1 MSLKFLSAD
10 EAQVQGAFTPLL
22 QSNIE
27 AELVEAGAQI
37 EERDGWRVAANYGD
51 TIAEKKACSESV
63 GVAELSSLG
72 ITELLA
78 NPAVIEAI
86 TTEVAGTAAKLGEAV
101 FAGGAWWCTVKP
113 DRVLAI
119 TSPGDTASLR
129 GRLESAAAARNELT
143 SVTDLTSTLTT
154 FSVSGPLARDT
165 FARIT
170 ALDLR
175 EREFPLRGFLPG
187 SIGRVPGL
195 LLRQGP
201 DSFLHTFGAASA
213 QYMWESVIDAAEEL
227 GGRPVGI
234 DALGPLGGAVEA
246 TTNA

>member
-27 AELVEAGAQI
+27 AELVDAGAQI

-51 TIAEKKACSESV
+51 TIAEKKACTDSV

-101 FAGGAWWCTVKP
+101 FAAGAWWCTVKP

-119 TSPGDTASLR
+119 TSSGDTASLR
-129 GRLESAAAARNELT
+129 GRLEAAADARSELT

-234 DALGPLGGAVEA
+234 DALGPLGGAVEV

>member
-1 MSLKFLSAD
+1 M
-10 EAQVQGAFTPLL
+10 
-22 QSNIE
+22 
-27 AELVEAGAQI
+27 
-37 EERDGWRVAANYGD
+37 
-51 TIAEKKACSESV
+51 
-63 GVAELSSLG
+63 
-72 ITELLA
+72 
-78 NPAVIEAI
+78 
-86 TTEVAGTAAKLGEAV
+86 
-101 FAGGAWWCTVKP
+101 
-113 DRVLAI
+113 
-119 TSPGDTASLR
+119 
-129 GRLESAAAARNELT
+129 
-143 SVTDLTSTLTT
+143 
-154 FSVSGPLARDT
+154 ARDT

-227 GGRPVGI
+227 GGRAVGI

>member
-1 MSLKFLSAD
+1 MSLTFLSAD
-10 EAQVQGAFTPLL
+10 QATPQGAFTPLL

-27 AELVEAGAQI
+27 AELVAAGAQI
-37 EERDGWRVAANYGD
+37 EERSGWRVAANYGD
-51 TIAEKKACSESV
+51 TIAEKKACAESV
-63 GVAELSSLG
+63 GIAELSSLG
-72 ITELLA
+72 ITELLGT
-78 NPAVIEAI
+78 PAVIEAI

-101 FAGGAWWCTVKP
+101 FAAGAWWCTVKP
-113 DRVLAI
+113 DRVLTI
-119 TSPGDTASLR
+119 TDAADTAALR
-129 GRLESAAAARNELT
+129 GRLEVAAAARSELV

-154 FSVSGPLARDT
+154 FSYSGPLARDT

-175 EREFPLRGFLPG
+175 DREFPVCGFLPG

-195 LLRQGP
+195 LLRQGEN
-201 DSFLHTFGAASA
+201 SFLHTFGAASA
-213 QYMWESVIDAAEEL
+213 QYMWESVIDATEEL

-246 TTNA
+246 TINA

>member
-51 TIAEKKACSESV
+51 TIAEKKACADSV

-78 NPAVIEAI
+78 NPAVLEAI

-227 GGRPVGI
+227 GGRAVGI

>member
-1 MSLKFLSAD
+1 MSLQFLSAD
-10 EAQVQGAFTPLL
+10 QAQQQGAFTPLL

-27 AELVEAGAQI
+27 AELVAAGAQI

-51 TIAEKKACSESV
+51 TIAEKKACAESV
-63 GVAELSSLG
+63 GIAELSSLG
-72 ITELLA
+72 ITELLGT
-78 NPAVIEAI
+78 PAVIEAI
-86 TTEVAGTAAKLGEAV
+86 TSEVAGTAAKLGEAV

-113 DRVLAI
+113 DRVLAL
-119 TSPGDTASLR
+119 TDAADTAGLR
-129 GRLESAAAARNELT
+129 GRLEAAAASRNDLV

-154 FSVSGPLARDT
+154 FSYSGPLARDT

-195 LLRQGP
+195 LLRQGQ

-227 GGRPVGI
+227 GGRAVGI

>member
-1 MSLKFLSAD
+1 MSLTFLSAD
-10 EAQVQGAFTPLL
+10 QAQQQGEFTPLL

-27 AELVEAGAQI
+27 AELVAAGAQI

-51 TIAEKKACSESV
+51 TIAEKKACAESV
-63 GVAELSSLG
+63 GIAELSSLG
-72 ITELLA
+72 ITELLGT
-78 NPAVIEAI
+78 PAVIESI

-119 TSPGDTASLR
+119 TEAGETAGLR
-129 GRLESAAAARNELT
+129 GRLEAAAVSRKELV

-154 FSVSGPLARDT
+154 FSYSGPLARDT

-195 LLRQGP
+195 LLRQGQ

>member
-1 MSLKFLSAD
+1 MSLTFLSAD
-10 EAQVQGAFTPLL
+10 QAQQQGSFTPLL

-27 AELVEAGAQI
+27 AELVAAGAEI

-51 TIAEKKACSESV
+51 TIAEKKACAESV
-63 GVAELSSLG
+63 GIADLSSLG
-72 ITELLA
+72 ITELLGT
-78 NPAVIEAI
+78 PAAIEVI
-86 TTEVAGTAAKLGEAV
+86 TGEVAGTAAKLGEAV

-119 TSPGDTASLR
+119 TEAGETAALR
-129 GRLESAAAARNELT
+129 GRLEAVAASRDELV

-154 FSVSGPLARDT
+154 FSYSGPLARDT

-195 LLRQGP
+195 LLRQGQ

-213 QYMWESVIDAAEEL
+213 QYMWESVIDAAVEL

>member
-1 MSLKFLSAD
+1 MSLQFLSAD
-10 EAQVQGAFTPLL
+10 QAQQQGAFTPLL

-27 AELVEAGAQI
+27 AELVAAGAQI

-51 TIAEKKACSESV
+51 TIAEKKACAESV
-63 GVAELSSLG
+63 GIAELSSLG
-72 ITELLA
+72 ITELLGT
-78 NPAVIEAI
+78 PAVIEAI
-86 TTEVAGTAAKLGEAV
+86 TSEVAGTAAKLGEAV

-113 DRVLAI
+113 DRVLAL
-119 TSPGDTASLR
+119 TDAADTAGLR
-129 GRLESAAAARNELT
+129 GRLEAAAASRNELV

-154 FSVSGPLARDT
+154 FSYSGPLARDT

-195 LLRQGP
+195 LLRQGQ

-227 GGRPVGI
+227 GGRAVGI

-246 TTNA
+246 TTNS

>member
-27 AELVEAGAQI
+27 AELVDAGAQI

-51 TIAEKKACSESV
+51 TIAEKKACTDSV

>member
-1 MSLKFLSAD
+1 MSLQFLSAD
-10 EAQVQGAFTPLL
+10 QAQVQGAFTPLL

-27 AELVEAGAQI
+27 AELISAGAQI
-37 EERDGWRVAANYGD
+37 EERDGWRVAASYGD
-51 TIAEKKACSESV
+51 TIAEKKACAESV

-86 TTEVAGTAAKLGEAV
+86 TTEVAGTAAKLGLAV
-101 FAGGAWWCTVKP
+101 FAGNAWWCTVKP

-119 TSPGDTASLR
+119 TSPGDTAALR
-129 GRLESAAAARNELT
+129 GRVESAAGARSELT
-143 SVTDLTSTLTT
+143 SVTDLTSTMTT

-175 EREFPLRGFLPG
+175 EREFPLHGFLPG

>member
-1 MSLKFLSAD
+1 MSLTFLSAD
-10 EAQVQGAFTPLL
+10 QAQQQGAFTPLL

-27 AELVEAGAQI
+27 VELVAAGAQI
-37 EERDGWRVAANYGD
+37 EERDGWRVAVSYGD
-51 TIAEKKACSESV
+51 TIAEKKACAESV
-63 GVAELSSLG
+63 GIAELSSLG

-78 NPAVIEAI
+78 APSVIEAI
-86 TTEVAGTAAKLGEAV
+86 TSEVAGTAAKLGQAV

-119 TSPGDTASLR
+119 TEPSDTEALR
-129 GRLESAAAARNELT
+129 GRLETAAAARKELV

-154 FSVSGPLARDT
+154 FSYSGPLARDT

-175 EREFPLRGFLPG
+175 ERELSVHGFLPG

-195 LLRQGP
+195 LLRQGQ
-201 DSFLHTFGAASA
+201 DSFLHSFGAASA

>member
-1 MSLKFLSAD
+1 MSLQFLSAD
-10 EAQVQGAFTPLL
+10 QAQQQGAFTPLL

-27 AELVEAGAQI
+27 AELVAAGAQI

-51 TIAEKKACSESV
+51 TIAEKKACAESV
-63 GVAELSSLG
+63 GIAELSSLG
-72 ITELLA
+72 ITELLGT
-78 NPAVIEAI
+78 PAVIEAI
-86 TTEVAGTAAKLGEAV
+86 TSEVAGTAAKLGEAV

-113 DRVLAI
+113 DRVLAL
-119 TSPGDTASLR
+119 TDAADTAGLR
-129 GRLESAAAARNELT
+129 GRLEAAAASRNELV

-154 FSVSGPLARDT
+154 FSYSGPLARDT

-195 LLRQGP
+195 LLRQGQ

>member
-51 TIAEKKACSESV
+51 TIAEKKACAESV

-72 ITELLA
+72 IIELLA

-86 TTEVAGTAAKLGEAV
+86 TTEVAGTAARLGEAV
-101 FAGGAWWCTVKP
+101 FAAGAWWCTVKP

-129 GRLESAAAARNELT
+129 GRLEAAADARSELT

-175 EREFPLRGFLPG
+175 EREFPLRGFQPG

>member
-51 TIAEKKACSESV
+51 TIAEKKACADSV

-119 TSPGDTASLR
+119 SSPGDTASLR
-129 GRLESAAAARNELT
+129 GRLEAAADARSELT

-213 QYMWESVIDAAEEL
+213 QYMWESMIDAAEEL
-227 GGRPVGI
+227 GGRAVGI

>member
-1 MSLKFLSAD
+1 MSLTFLSAD
-10 EAQVQGAFTPLL
+10 QVQQQGTFVPLL

-27 AELVEAGAQI
+27 AELVAAGAQI
-37 EERDGWRVAANYGD
+37 EERGGWRVAASYGD
-51 TIAEKKACSESV
+51 TIAEKKACAESV
-63 GVAELSSLG
+63 GIAELSSLG
-72 ITELLA
+72 ITELLGT
-78 NPAVIEAI
+78 PAVIEAI
-86 TTEVAGTAAKLGEAV
+86 TSEVAGTAAKLGEAV

-119 TSPGDTASLR
+119 TEPGSTAALR
-129 GRLESAAAARNELT
+129 ERLEAAAGSRNELV

-154 FSVSGPLARDT
+154 FSYSGPLARDT

-175 EREFPLRGFLPG
+175 EREFPVNGFLPG
-187 SIGRVPGL
+187 SVGRVPGL
-195 LLRQGP
+195 LLRQSQ

-213 QYMWESVIDAAEEL
+213 QYMWESAIDAAEEL

-234 DALGPLGGAVEA
+234 DALGPLGGAVEV
-246 TTNA
+246 TSNA

>member
-51 TIAEKKACSESV
+51 TIAEKKACADSV

-101 FAGGAWWCTVKP
+101 FAGGTWWCTVKP

-129 GRLESAAAARNELT
+129 GRLESAAAARDELT

-227 GGRPVGI
+227 GGRAVGI

>member
-1 MSLKFLSAD
+1 MSLQFLSAD
-10 EAQVQGAFTPLL
+10 QAQQQGAFTPLL

-27 AELVEAGAQI
+27 AELVAAGAQI

-51 TIAEKKACSESV
+51 TIAEKKACAESV
-63 GVAELSSLG
+63 GIAELSSLG
-72 ITELLA
+72 ITELLGT
-78 NPAVIEAI
+78 PAVIEAI
-86 TTEVAGTAAKLGEAV
+86 TSEVAGTAAKLGEAV

-113 DRVLAI
+113 DRVLAL
-119 TSPGDTASLR
+119 TDAADTAGLR
-129 GRLESAAAARNELT
+129 GRLEAAAASRNELV

-154 FSVSGPLARDT
+154 FSYSGPLARDT

-195 LLRQGP
+195 LLRQGQ

-213 QYMWESVIDAAEEL
+213 QYMWGSVIDAAEEL
-227 GGRPVGI
+227 GGRAVGI

>member
-10 EAQVQGAFTPLL
+10 EAQVQGSFTPLL

-51 TIAEKKACSESV
+51 TIAEKKACAESV

-72 ITELLA
+72 IAELLA

-129 GRLESAAAARNELT
+129 GRLESAAAARSELT

-175 EREFPLRGFLPG
+175 EREFPLQGFLPG

>member
-51 TIAEKKACSESV
+51 TIAEKKACAESV

-129 GRLESAAAARNELT
+129 GRLESTAAARSELT

-175 EREFPLRGFLPG
+175 EREFPLCGFLPG

-234 DALGPLGGAVEA
+234 DALGPLGSAVEA

>member
-1 MSLKFLSAD
+1 MSLAFLSAD
-10 EAQVQGAFTPLL
+10 QSQTQGAFSPIL

-27 AELVEAGAQI
+27 ATLVEGGAKI
-37 EERDGWRVAANYGD
+37 EERDGWRVAVSYGD
-51 TIAEKKACSESV
+51 PEAEKKACAESV
-63 GVAELSSLG
+63 GIAELSSLG
-72 ITELLA
+72 ITELLGT
-78 NPAVIEAI
+78 PAGIEAI
-86 TTEVAGTAAKLGEAV
+86 TSEVAGTAAKLGEAV

-119 TSPGDTASLR
+119 TDASDTSAPR
-129 GRLESAAAARNELT
+129 GRLEAAAAARNELV

-154 FSVSGPLARDT
+154 FSYSGPLARDT

-175 EREFPLRGFLPG
+175 EREFPVRGFLPG

-195 LLRQGP
+195 LLRQGQ

-227 GGRPVGI
+227 GGRAVGI

>member
-51 TIAEKKACSESV
+51 TIAEKKACADSV

-129 GRLESAAAARNELT
+129 GRLESAAAARDELT

-227 GGRPVGI
+227 GGRAVGI

>member
-10 EAQVQGAFTPLL
+10 EARVQGSFTPLL

-51 TIAEKKACSESV
+51 TIAEKKACADSV

-227 GGRPVGI
+227 GGRAVGI

>member
-51 TIAEKKACSESV
+51 TIAEKKACAESV

-72 ITELLA
+72 IIELLA

-86 TTEVAGTAAKLGEAV
+86 TTEVAGTAARLGEAV

-234 DALGPLGGAVEA
+234 DALGPLGGAVEV

>member
-27 AELVEAGAQI
+27 AELVEAGAPI

-51 TIAEKKACSESV
+51 TIAEKKACADSV

-227 GGRPVGI
+227 GGRAVGI

>member
-10 EAQVQGAFTPLL
+10 EARVQGSFTPLL

-51 TIAEKKACSESV
+51 TIAEKKACADSV
-63 GVAELSSLG
+63 GLADLSCLG

-86 TTEVAGTAAKLGEAV
+86 TTEVAGMAAKLGLALY
-101 FAGGAWWCTVKP
+101 AGDAWWCTVKP

-119 TSPGDTASLR
+119 SSPGDTASLR
-129 GRLESAAAARNELT
+129 GRLEAAADARSELT
-143 SVTDLTSTLTT
+143 SVTDLTSTMTT

-213 QYMWESVIDAAEEL
+213 QYMWESMIDAAEEL

>member
-1 MSLKFLSAD
+1 MSLAFLSAD
-10 EAQVQGAFTPLL
+10 QSQTQGAFSPIL

-27 AELVEAGAQI
+27 AALVDGGAKI
-37 EERDGWRVAANYGD
+37 EERDGWRVAVSYGD
-51 TIAEKKACSESV
+51 PAAEKKACAESV
-63 GVAELSSLG
+63 GIADLSSLG
-72 ITELLA
+72 ITELIA
-78 NPAVIEAI
+78 APSVIEAI
-86 TTEVAGTAAKLGEAV
+86 TTSVAGTSEKLGLAV
-101 FAGGAWWCTVKP
+101 FAAGAWWCTVKP

-119 TSPGDTASLR
+119 TSPGDTAALR
-129 GRLESAAAARNELT
+129 GQLQDAADARSELV

-175 EREFPLRGFLPG
+175 EREFPVRGFLPG

-195 LLRQGP
+195 LLHQGS

-213 QYMWESVIDAAEEL
+213 QYMWETMIDAAEEL
-227 GGRPVGI
+227 GGRAVGI
-234 DALGPLGGAVEA
+234 DALGPLGSAVEA

>member
-51 TIAEKKACSESV
+51 TIAEKKACADSV

-227 GGRPVGI
+227 GGRAVGI
-234 DALGPLGGAVEA
+234 DALGPLGSAVEA

>member
-51 TIAEKKACSESV
+51 TIAEKKACADSV

-227 GGRPVGI
+227 GGRAVGI

>member
-27 AELVEAGAQI
+27 AELVDAGAQI

-51 TIAEKKACSESV
+51 TIAEKKACTDSV

-101 FAGGAWWCTVKP
+101 FAAGAWWCTVKP

-119 TSPGDTASLR
+119 TSSGDTASLR
-129 GRLESAAAARNELT
+129 GRLEAAADARSELT

>member
-27 AELVEAGAQI
+27 AELVDAGAQI

-51 TIAEKKACSESV
+51 TIAEKKACAESV

-72 ITELLA
+72 IIELLA

-86 TTEVAGTAAKLGEAV
+86 TTEVAGTAARLGEAV

>member
-51 TIAEKKACSESV
+51 TIAEKKACAESV

-72 ITELLA
+72 IIELLA

-86 TTEVAGTAAKLGEAV
+86 TTEVAGTAARLGEAV

>member
-27 AELVEAGAQI
+27 AELVAAGAQI

-51 TIAEKKACSESV
+51 TIAEKKACAESV
-63 GVAELSSLG
+63 GIAELSSLG
-72 ITELLA
+72 ITELLGT
-78 NPAVIEAI
+78 PAVIEAI
-86 TTEVAGTAAKLGEAV
+86 TSEVAGTAAKLGEAV

-113 DRVLAI
+113 DRVLAL
-119 TSPGDTASLR
+119 TDAADTAGLR
-129 GRLESAAAARNELT
+129 GRLEAAAASRNELV

-154 FSVSGPLARDT
+154 FSYSGPLARDT

-195 LLRQGP
+195 LLRQGQ

>member
-51 TIAEKKACSESV
+51 TIAEKKACADNV

-119 TSPGDTASLR
+119 TSAGDTASLR

-227 GGRPVGI
+227 GGRAVGI

>member
-1 MSLKFLSAD
+1 MSLTFLSAD
-10 EAQVQGAFTPLL
+10 QAQQQGAFTPLL

-27 AELVEAGAQI
+27 AELVAAGAQI

-51 TIAEKKACSESV
+51 TIAEKKACAESV
-63 GVAELSSLG
+63 GIAELSSLG
-72 ITELLA
+72 ITELLGT
-78 NPAVIEAI
+78 PSVIEAI
-86 TTEVAGTAAKLGEAV
+86 TSEVAGTAAKLGEAV

-113 DRVLAI
+113 DRVLAM
-119 TSPGDTASLR
+119 TDPADTAALR
-129 GRLESAAAARNELT
+129 GRLEAAAASRNELV

-154 FSVSGPLARDT
+154 FSYSGPLARDT

-195 LLRQGP
+195 LLRQGQ

>member
-10 EAQVQGAFTPLL
+10 EARVQGSFTPLL

-27 AELVEAGAQI
+27 SELVEAGAQI

-78 NPAVIEAI
+78 NPAVIEVI

-129 GRLESAAAARNELT
+129 GRLESAAATRNELT
-143 SVTDLTSTLTT
+143 SVTDLTSTLST

-175 EREFPLRGFLPG
+175 EREFPLCGFLPG

>member
-51 TIAEKKACSESV
+51 TIAEKKACADSV

>member
-1 MSLKFLSAD
+1 MSLTFLSAD
-10 EAQVQGAFTPLL
+10 QAQVQGGFTPLL

-27 AELVEAGAQI
+27 AELVAAGAQI
-37 EERDGWRVAANYGD
+37 EERSGWRVAANYGD
-51 TIAEKKACSESV
+51 TIAEKKACAESV
-63 GVAELSSLG
+63 AVAELSSLG
-72 ITELLA
+72 ITELLGT
-78 NPAVIEAI
+78 PAVIEAI
-86 TTEVAGTAAKLGEAV
+86 TIEVAGTAAKLGLAV
-101 FAGGAWWCTVKP
+101 FAAGAWWCTVKP

-119 TSPGDTASLR
+119 TDPGDTAELR
-129 GRLESAAAARNELT
+129 GRLEAAAAASGELV
-143 SVTDLTSTLTT
+143 SVTDLTSSLTT
-154 FSVSGPLARDT
+154 FSVSGPLARGT

-175 EREFPLRGFLPG
+175 EREFPLHGFLPG

-213 QYMWESVIDAAEEL
+213 QYMWESMIDAAEEL

-246 TTNA
+246 TNNA

>member
-10 EAQVQGAFTPLL
+10 EAQVQGSFTPLL

-27 AELVEAGAQI
+27 AELVAAGAQI

-51 TIAEKKACSESV
+51 TIAEKKACAESV
-63 GVAELSSLG
+63 GIAELSSLG
-72 ITELLA
+72 ITELLGT
-78 NPAVIEAI
+78 PAVIEAI
-86 TTEVAGTAAKLGEAV
+86 TSEVAGTAAKLGEAV

-119 TSPGDTASLR
+119 TDASDTSALR
-129 GRLESAAAARNELT
+129 GRLEAAAAARNELV

-154 FSVSGPLARDT
+154 FSYSGPLARDT

-175 EREFPLRGFLPG
+175 EREFPVRGFLPG

-195 LLRQGP
+195 LLRQGQ

-227 GGRPVGI
+227 GGRAVGI